1 MNNVLSELLNKLN
14 RSGLLETISLSL
26 SFLCHRIHSKIL
38 LAHLSVRGYAI
49 HRSVI
54 IGTNAIFFQ
63 SYKNS
68 IRIQSGTSIGSG
80 VRLKAGFSGK
90 ILIGKNVLI
99 EDYTSIYAHKTL
111 SIGDNTM
118 ISTHCFITDFNH
130 KYPHSEYKHLLLSE
144 EGYTSN
150 KTTIGNNV
158 WIGANCCILDGVTI
172 GDDAVIGA
180 GSVVTKS
187 IPARHIAVGNPA
199 RIIKIIK

>member
-1 MNNVLSELLNKLN
+1 MNNVVAFLNKCN
-14 RSGLLETISLSL
+14 RSGLIETINFAS
-26 SFLCHRIHSKIL
+26 SFLCRRIYSRVSV
-38 LAHLSVRGYAI
+38 AYLSVRGYNI
-49 HRSVI
+49 HQSVM
-54 IGTNAIFFQ
+54 IGVNTLFFQ
-63 SYKNS
+63 SYNNS
-68 IRIQSGTSIGSG
+68 IRIQSGTSIGDG
-80 VRLKAGFSGK
+80 VRIKAGFFGK

-172 GDDAVIGA
+172 GNDAVVGA

-187 IPARHIAVGNPA
+187 IPAKHIAVGNPA